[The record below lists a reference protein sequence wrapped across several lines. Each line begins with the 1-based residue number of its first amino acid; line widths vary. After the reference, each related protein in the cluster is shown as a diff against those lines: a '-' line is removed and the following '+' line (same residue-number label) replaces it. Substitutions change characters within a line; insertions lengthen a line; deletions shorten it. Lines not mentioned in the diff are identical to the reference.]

1 MFKFLTCPLATF
13 VGFCVDGWVRIQ
25 IHGLLKIA
33 IALSSLSCLPY
44 LLW

>member
-1 MFKFLTCPLATF
+1 MFKFLTCALSTS
-13 VGFCVDGWVRIQ
+13 VGSCVDGWVHIQ

-33 IALSSLSCLPY
+33 IALFSLSCLPY